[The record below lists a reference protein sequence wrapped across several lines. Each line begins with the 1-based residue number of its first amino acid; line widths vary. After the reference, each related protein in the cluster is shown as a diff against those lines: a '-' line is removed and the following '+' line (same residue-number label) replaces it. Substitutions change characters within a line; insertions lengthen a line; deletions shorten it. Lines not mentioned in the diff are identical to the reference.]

1 MYQNDSLKAV
11 VGARPSSFFE
21 QGRKFSHLEPHPLQE
36 LEPEHIAHAIFSLSE
51 YYTLPISLGWHVTNT
66 TSFPG
71 LTIQVPMWA
80 TALLEPSFLIYP
92 CHAPMFQP
100 PLFSAYVNGQLV
112 NLEEVALLP
121 YLYKDEYSNEDILVN
136 LPKFL
141 VNHDNVF
148 GYNYGCVEIDK
159 QLIRH
164 HPTYNLHSPLIKLK
178 LSSTF
183 EKWKKRTPEYVF
195 QRRIEMLFKA

>member
-1 MYQNDSLKAV
+1 M
-11 VGARPSSFFE
+11 
-21 QGRKFSHLEPHPLQE
+21 
-36 LEPEHIAHAIFSLSE
+36 
-51 YYTLPISLGWHVTNT
+51 
-66 TSFPG
+66 
-71 LTIQVPMWA
+71 
-80 TALLEPSFLIYP
+80 
-92 CHAPMFQP
+92 
-100 PLFSAYVNGQLV
+100 NGQLV